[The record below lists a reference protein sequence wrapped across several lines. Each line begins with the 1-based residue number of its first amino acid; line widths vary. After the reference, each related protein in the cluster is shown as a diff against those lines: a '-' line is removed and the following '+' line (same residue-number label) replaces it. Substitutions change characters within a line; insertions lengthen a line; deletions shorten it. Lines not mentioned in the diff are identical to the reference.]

1 MTERNQAV
9 SDEDEVREEVDKLY
23 GIVHAHD
30 HDKPAETPPP
40 AQPAKGAAKGGDSK
54 WQPFK

>member
-1 MTERNQAV
+1 M